1 MAVIVVVII
10 VAAAWGLY
18 LYNKPHTD
26 VNDIQ
31 PSVTTTATDIYNEF
45 QQDENAANKK
55 YLDKVVAVKGVVAE
69 VEKSDTTM
77 NILLKAGDGMDGV
90 NCSMSKNSINKLSVH
105 SMDAVTIKGR
115 CAGFLLDVSLVDCVI
130 EK

>member
-1 MAVIVVVII
+1 MVVIVII
-10 VAAAWGLY
+10 VVLVVAWGLY

-26 VNDIQ
+26 VKDIQ
-31 PSVTTTATDIYNEF
+31 ASVTTTAADFYNEF

-55 YLDKVVAVKGVVAE
+55 YLDKVVAVKGVVAQ

-77 NILLKAGDGMDGV
+77 NILLRAGDEMGGV
-90 NCSMSKNSINKLSVH
+90 NCSISKNGINTLFVH
-105 SMDAVTIKGR
+105 TNDSVTIKGR